1 MKLIPIQLSAAI
13 FAGLCLPSS
22 AADPTWWAARGVTTP
37 AAPSNLSPATTGQA
51 KHLVAMALAELRTR
65 LEPAFYQT
73 LRSDIAAITDL
84 TTPTTQAGF
93 EQQRK
98 VLLIGQLK
106 ALADPFYRRLNTTA
120 PVWLAGQRGDNQT
133 QDAANPSQIFPW
145 TSATGDDSNKGVA
158 TLGQLKAVFALK
170 FETLGFDAD
179 GLTEAQELALGT
191 SSVLTDTDG
200 DGMSDSVD
208 FFPLDPSRS
217 AAPSSTSGDVTK
229 PLVTLIAPGSA
240 TYLTGP

>member
-1 MKLIPIQLSAAI
+1 MKYLTHSLTAALLL
-13 FAGLCLPSS
+13 AVSDTAS
-22 AADPTWWAARGVTTP
+22 AADPAWWAVRGVITN
-37 AAPSNLSPATTGQA
+37 APQSNLSPATIGQA
-51 KHLVAMALAELRTR
+51 KHMVAMALAELRTR

-84 TTPTTQAGF
+84 NTPTTPAGF

-106 ALADPFYRRLNTTA
+106 ALADPFYRRLNATA
-120 PVWLAGQRGDNQT
+120 PGWLAGQRGDNQT
-133 QDAANPSQIFPW
+133 QDSANPSQIFPW
-145 TSATGDDSNKGVA
+145 SSVTEDDSNKAIA

-179 GLTEAQELALGT
+179 GLTAAEELALGT

-200 DGMSDSVD
+200 DGVSDSVD
-208 FFPLDPSRS
+208 LFPLDPSRS
-217 AAPSSTSGDVTK
+217 AAPTSTSGDLTK
-229 PLVTLIAPGSA
+229 PLVTLLAPGSA
-240 TYLTGP
+240 TLLTGP